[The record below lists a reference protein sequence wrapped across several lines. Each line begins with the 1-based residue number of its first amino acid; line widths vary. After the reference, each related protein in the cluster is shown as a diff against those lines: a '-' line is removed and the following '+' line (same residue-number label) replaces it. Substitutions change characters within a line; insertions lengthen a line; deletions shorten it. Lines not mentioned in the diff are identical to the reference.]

1 METTLIRA
9 LALPGTTMYRPAGP
23 PDGGT
28 PGMTS
33 CVDGGAVLG
42 SQLAV
47 PPWDELSETSAAT
60 RPMLVR
66 TSIATTLASP
76 ASDDRASVTVSCGGT
91 VIPLPAPAGIWPASV
106 MMLT

>member
-1 METTLIRA
+1 
-9 LALPGTTMYRPAGP
+9 MYSPAML

-28 PGMTS
+28 PGITS
-33 CVDGGAVLG
+33 CVDGAAVLG
-42 SQLAV
+42 SQLAA

-76 ASDDRASVTVSCGGT
+76 ARDDRASVTVWCGGT
-91 VIPLPAPAGIWPASV
+91 VIPVSPPAWTRPASV
-106 MMLT
+106 IMLTSTLAGRAS